1 MPSSTFPAEPPT
13 GASIA
18 EGLTAFG
25 RSVALW
31 PPAADG
37 PENPS
42 FPLTVRGAWADLH
55 RMYRGPVPQ
64 PRPLVLVGG
73 WLDPLVGM
81 RWVER
86 RLGRCF
92 EQPRVLLVH
101 HGIFATHRAYRDRL
115 VAAVE
120 AVFPG
125 EEVDVVGHSM
135 GGLVARYAAMPSED
149 GPHLAI
155 RNLFTVGTCHRG
167 AAMAPLVQLEPLA
180 RGMLPGSEHL
190 ATLDAAL
197 PERGYELICYARLQ
211 DELVGTDRCAPVGF
225 PLHWVP
231 NRRFQRAHRRCRDD
245 ARLLADIARRIRDEE
260 PHATLPASSLPV

>member
-1 MPSSTFPAEPPT
+1 MHREPA
-13 GASIA
+13 S
-18 EGLTAFG
+18 
-25 RSVALW
+25 
-31 PPAADG
+31 
-37 PENPS
+37 
-42 FPLTVRGAWADLH
+42 
-55 RMYRGPVPQ
+55 Q

-92 EQPRVLLVH
+92 AKPRVLLVH
-101 HGIFATHRAYRDRL
+101 HAIFSTHRACRDRL

-120 AVFPG
+120 AAFPG

-135 GGLVARYAAMPSED
+135 GGLVARYAAMRMED

-180 RGMLPGSEHL
+180 RAMLPGSPHL
-190 ATLDAAL
+190 RMLDDAL
-197 PERGYELICYARLQ
+197 PEAGYELTCYARLQ
-211 DELVGTDRCAPVGF
+211 DELVGTQRCAPVGH

-245 ARLLADIARRIRDEE
+245 ARILADIARRIRGEE
-260 PHATLPASSLPV
+260 PHAALPVSPLP